1 MIYTVELPEGARSL
15 VYDGKTKFVVSA
27 SSSAS
32 ALALAKAASSADL
45 DAVWDNADVTE
56 IAPDLEGVTFE
67 LVVGNTGTVEVVAAE
82 GDTFADVAAAL
93 VTALEKYAGTPFT
106 NPSWTL
112 DTPYSG
118 KLIVDDGTGGIGS
131 EEVTLTVTAAD
142 GETDLTSLFVG
153 DVVDESAGLDNQ
165 ISVDLEGYVFSVQV
179 GSDDAVTYK
188 GVKGDT
194 LDDVGTGLK
203 TALNAVAGKPYSA
216 TWTLEGPL
224 YGHLEVDD
232 GTGSIGDSALTVGV
246 TDPAKADV
254 SSSFVGTTIDQDAGL
269 TNDVAL
275 DLSGYTFTLNVGAKG
290 EVVVVAAAGDDID
303 DVGGDLVT
311 ALGAVDGAPYKN
323 PTWTPQG
330 DLYGTLL
337 VDDGSGG
344 IGNLELSLVVEDADT
359 NVVTTSFKGKVVD
372 QGIAA
377 GDAVSVDLM
386 AGVLTTLSK
395 LSVDFQAGKVT
406 TTDPLSLRL
415 SIGTDEV
422 VID

>member
-67 LVVGNTGTVEVVAAE
+67 LVVGTTGTVEVVAAE
-82 GDTFADVAAAL
+82 GDTFADVAADL

-153 DVVDESAGLDNQ
+153 DVVDEDAGLDNQ
-165 ISVDLEGYVFSVQV
+165 V
-179 GSDDAVTYK
+179 
-188 GVKGDT
+188 T
-194 LDDVGTGLK
+194 LD
-203 TALNAVAGKPYSA
+203 
-216 TWTLEGPL
+216 
-224 YGHLEVDD
+224 
-232 GTGSIGDSALTVGV
+232 LT
-246 TDPAKADV
+246 
-254 SSSFVGTTIDQDAGL
+254 
-269 TNDVAL
+269 
-275 DLSGYTFTLNVGAKG
+275 GYTFTLNVGATG
-290 EVVVVAAAGDDID
+290 EVVVVAGAGDTID
-303 DVGGDLVT
+303 DVGADLVT
-311 ALGAVDGAPYKN
+311 ALGAVDGTPYKN
-323 PTWTPQG
+323 PSWTSQG

-337 VDDGSGG
+337 VDDGSGS
-344 IGNLELSLVVEDADT
+344 IGNLELSLSVLDADKAD
-359 NVVTTSFKGKVVD
+359 VTTNFKGRVVD
-372 QGIAA
+372 QGVAA
-377 GDAVSVDLM
+377 GTVVLDLM
-386 AGVLTTLSK
+386 AGVLTTTS
-395 LSVDFQAGKVT
+395 
-406 TTDPLSLRL
+406 PLSLRL
-415 SIGTDEV
+415 SIGTDDV
-422 VID
+422 VLD

>member
-1 MIYTVELPEGARSL
+1 MLYTVELPESARSL
-15 VYDGKTKFVVSA
+15 VYDGKYKYIVSA

-32 ALALAKAASSADL
+32 ALALVKAKESDDL
-45 DAVWDNADVTE
+45 DAIWDNATVTE

-67 LVVGNTGTVEVVAAE
+67 LVVGTTGTVSVEAAS
-82 GDTFADVAAAL
+82 GDTFADVAADL
-93 VTALEKYAGTPFT
+93 VTALEEYAGTPFT

-153 DVVDESAGLDNQ
+153 DVVDESSGLDNQ
-165 ISVDLEGYVFSVQV
+165 IGVDLEGYVFSAQV
-179 GSDDAVTYK
+179 GSDDPVTYE
-188 GVKGDT
+188 GVEGDT
-194 LDDVGTGLK
+194 LDDIGTGLE
-203 TALNAVAGKPYSA
+203 TALNAVGGTPYSA

-246 TDPAKADV
+246 TDPAEADV
-254 SSSFVGTTIDQDAGL
+254 SSSFVGTTIDEDAGL
-269 TNDVAL
+269 ANDVAL
-275 DLSGYTFTLNVGAKG
+275 DLSGYTFTLNVGATG
-290 EVVVVAAAGDDID
+290 EVVVVAEAGDAID
-303 DVGGDLVT
+303 DVGADLVT
-311 ALGAVDGAPYKN
+311 ALGAVGGTPYKN
-323 PTWTPQG
+323 PTWTSHG

-337 VDDGSGG
+337 VDDGSGS
-344 IGNLELSLVVEDADT
+344 IGDLTLSLVVEDADT
-359 NVVTTSFKGKVVD
+359 NVVTTSFKGRVVD
-372 QGIAA
+372 QGAA
-377 GDAVSVDLM
+377 GAIVSVDLM

-415 SIGTDEV
+415 SIGTDDV
-422 VID
+422 VIN